1 MRNLPY
7 KINDLSTEGQH
18 LGTDSDNADFRGEI
32 NSQQKTLEDH
42 IASVYK
48 QIQNFSS
55 IQVEYKDEKK
65 LKDKSEAFNNS
76 FNDMAVKFKSAK
88 KHIEEKM
95 KQNMEF
101 GKRRRQASQMHH
113 SGSSGAVSVD
123 VDPAQLQQQQQQE
136 KADMEN

>member
-1 MRNLPY
+1 
-7 KINDLSTEGQH
+7 
-18 LGTDSDNADFRGEI
+18 
-32 NSQQKTLEDH
+32 
-42 IASVYK
+42 
-48 QIQNFSS
+48 
-55 IQVEYKDEKK
+55 
-65 LKDKSEAFNNS
+65 
-76 FNDMAVKFKSAK
+76 MAVKFKSAK

-123 VDPAQLQQQQQQE
+123 VDPAQLQQQQQQD